1 MLFPGAGITGWPRN
15 EPANLCA
22 MIDARRTDAGTLL
35 SRRPPDV
42 SPTPFLPDHC
52 GFPPYGPVRDI
63 EAWGSASASGP
74 SPRAQHAWMARRYPS
89 HSGDFTRRRES
100 LTHLPAGRV
109 RRFCP

>member
-35 SRRPPDV
+35 VGVLLTSCQR
-42 SPTPFLPDHC
+42 PFLPDDC

-74 SPRAQHAWMARRYPS
+74 SPRAQHVWIARRYPS
-89 HSGDFTRRRES
+89 HSGDSTRRREC
-100 LTHLPAGRV
+100 LTIS
-109 RRFCP
+109 